1 MTNAR
6 GKEKKMKKLFKTL
19 NINARRGNDDLRR

>member
-1 MTNAR
+1 MANGR

-19 NINARRGNDDLRR
+19 NINARRGNGDLKG